1 MISTDLTR
9 VGMPALPKELERMAI
24 DIGQLERLAN
34 DPLLRENAEALRQ
47 LTGQLRSV
55 MEIQFDMLAAE
66 SGSSPL

>member
-9 VGMPALPKELERMAI
+9 AGMLAPPKELELMAI

-47 LTGQLRSV
+47 LTSQLRSV
-55 MEIQFDMLAAE
+55 MDVQFDMLATE